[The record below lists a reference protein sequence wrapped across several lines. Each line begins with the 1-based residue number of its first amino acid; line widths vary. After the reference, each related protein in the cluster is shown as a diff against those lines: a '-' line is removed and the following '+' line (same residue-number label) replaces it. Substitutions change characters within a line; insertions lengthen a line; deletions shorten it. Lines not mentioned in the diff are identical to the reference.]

1 MEKETPYFD
10 YELKKWLVLYSIG
23 NGPHRFTDLKEKMQK
38 ILRQEIIS
46 LNLHNIISD
55 LQSRDCVK
63 IIERK
68 DPVYKNEGK
77 ILKYLGNN
85 VEKHYFLT
93 KKGKEQL
100 LFNWRF
106 AASAIPKES
115 YEEIFKNICAIS
127 QS

>member
-23 NGPHRFTDLKEKMQK
+23 SGNKFHEVMPLTLYNT
-38 ILRQEIIS
+38 IS
-46 LNLHNIISD
+46 E
-55 LQSRDCVK
+55 LQSSGYVK
-63 IIERK
+63 VLEKKKPI
-68 DPVYKNEGK
+68 YKKGGK
-77 ILKYLGNN
+77 ILKYLGNT
-85 VEKHYFLT
+85 VENHYFLT

-100 LFNWRF
+100 LFNWEF

-115 YEEIFKNICAIS
+115 YEEIFKNLCAIS